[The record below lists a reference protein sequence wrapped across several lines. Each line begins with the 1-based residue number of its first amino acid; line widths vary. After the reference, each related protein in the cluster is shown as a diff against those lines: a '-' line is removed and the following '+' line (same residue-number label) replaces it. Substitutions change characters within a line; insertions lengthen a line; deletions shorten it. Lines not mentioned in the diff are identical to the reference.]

1 MLGGCV
7 LGRAG
12 KPHHASVRPSESE
25 DTPPRRPAMS
35 HAANYCCAQLPE
47 GKELGEVLRG
57 RLAVLR
63 VSAKNPAALQ
73 QAGSSA
79 QLPYAFVQCDE
90 TQLHVLVF
98 QSELARAET
107 ELKRVASGN
116 KALACKLQRLGADAG
131 VPMSSALSECALPSL
146 RPADSLGETGDLGDM
161 DPVACVSWALT
172 SRFPGLHCGE
182 RGALLVPGLRDR
194 MSAAWCWNVCEFDFD
209 HSVRWFEAG
218 AEYRDSDSAQTHT
231 FLFEKEQLVREPSL
245 LAELPEGSGGAFWSE
260 GATLRISCERNLR
273 VAFEAIRTRVSPVNL
288 NKVCCILFWCILPLS
303 FAVSLCC
310 SSLPGTLP
318 PVGDSTTC

>member
-131 VPMSSALSECALPSL
+131 VPMSPALSESAPSL
-146 RPADSLGETGDLGDM
+146 RCVRLIRLARQATWETWIPWLACRGLLRRASLGSTVVSVGLCLCQDCS
-161 DPVACVSWALT
+161 PACQLRGVGMSASLT
-172 SRFPGLHCGE
+172 LIILCG
-182 RGALLVPGLRDR
+182 GLRQEPNTAIPTAHR
-194 MSAAWCWNVCEFDFD
+194 HTRFCLRKSNLFGSPACW
-209 HSVRWFEAG
+209 
-218 AEYRDSDSAQTHT
+218 Q
-231 FLFEKEQLVREPSL
+231 
-245 LAELPEGSGGAFWSE
+245 
-260 GATLRISCERNLR
+260 SCRK
-273 VAFEAIRTRVSPVNL
+273 A
-288 NKVCCILFWCILPLS
+288 
-303 FAVSLCC
+303 
-310 SSLPGTLP
+310 
-318 PVGDSTTC
+318 PVGLSGARAQRSGSPASATCAWHLRPSEPASRP